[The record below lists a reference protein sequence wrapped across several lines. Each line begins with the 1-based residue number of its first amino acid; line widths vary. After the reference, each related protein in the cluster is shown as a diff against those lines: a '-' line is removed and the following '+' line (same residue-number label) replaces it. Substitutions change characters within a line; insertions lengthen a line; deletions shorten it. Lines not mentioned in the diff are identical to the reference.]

1 LESVCW
7 GNSTVGSNPTLS
19 AKVLNYNGHTSLDL
33 RFAGETNLPGKRF
46 CKAIVNSVSSLL
58 NFNLPV
64 LAGYNPLPK
73 PAQSLENVPVLIA
86 DDNAANREMLTK
98 ASCTS
103 EIV

>member
-1 LESVCW
+1 
-7 GNSTVGSNPTLS
+7 
-19 AKVLNYNGHTSLDL
+19 
-33 RFAGETNLPGKRF
+33 
-46 CKAIVNSVSSLL
+46 VSSLL